1 MVTISEQKLYS
12 LILESAVDFLSH
24 DSVILC
30 EGLGNI
36 DEGALSAIRDRFKS
50 TADYW
55 NRSDGGV
62 EDKLKGGLEKGY
74 GSILKTV
81 KDVLSKNGITATR
94 KHPLTGL
101 PSIQRTSRYNDEI
114 NRDRTLSEIRKR
126 IIARIPQYADKF
138 SDKEYGGKLFNPAKH
153 GDQYGYSC
161 KVVGDSLVTQIE
173 NLDSDQLSVVM
184 TGMHKWG
191 FDDSLFIEKAF
202 FISLPVEKTA

>member
-1 MVTISEQKLYS
+1 MVEISEQKLYS
-12 LILESAVDFLSH
+12 MILETAVDFLSN

-36 DEGALSAIRDRFKS
+36 DEGALSAIRDRVKAA
-50 TADYW
+50 ADYW
-55 NRSDGGV
+55 ENNQDGI
-62 EDKLKGGLEKGY
+62 EKKIKGGLKNGY
-74 GSILKTV
+74 GSVLNTV

-101 PSIQRTSRYNDEI
+101 PSIQSTSRYNDEI

-138 SDKEYGGKLFNPAKH
+138 SDEEYGGKLFNPAKH

-173 NLDSDQLSVVM
+173 SLDSDQLSVVS

-191 FDDSLFIEKAF
+191 FDDSPFIEKAF
-202 FISLPVEKTA
+202 FIFLPVEKTA

>member
-1 MVTISEQKLYS
+1 MVVISEQKLYS
-12 LILESAVDFLSH
+12 MILETAVDFLSN

-36 DEGALSAIRDRFKS
+36 DEGALSAIRDRVKAA
-50 TADYW
+50 ADYW
-55 NRSDGGV
+55 GNNQDNI
-62 EDKLKGGLEKGY
+62 EKKIKGGLKNSY
-74 GSILKTV
+74 GSVLNTV

-114 NRDRTLSEIRKR
+114 NRDRVLSEIRKR

-138 SDKEYGGKLFNPAKH
+138 SDKEHGGKLFNPAKH

-161 KVVGDSLVTQIE
+161 KVVGDSLITQIE
-173 NLDSDQLSVVM
+173 SLDSDQLSVVS

-191 FDDSLFIEKAF
+191 FDDSPFYEKAF